1 MFIWFLWGEMKRY
14 RLSCANMTS
23 RQRWFIVLVHTGKK
37 VQVCICWPFLGGG
50 NLHTPWS
57 CCIVGGSKSQV
68 HRPGSITGPSSIVQ
82 GPMSRAAAEV
92 VATEQ
97 TAAATE
103 ETAEE
108 VIDEVLATAGA
119 EVADLLA
126 SKGVTIS
133 PAILTLGAD
142 VVFSSTRLLALM
154 ACQIF
159 PNIFSSSFW
168 MLDHD
173 HFFGFVLKLLTSHP
187 RSLQIFKSTY
197 ETSTNFTWAFGGF
210 STMRSSFFP
219 TGVRTTD
226 DVGRLCGSSLFFTW
240 LFFSLKQ

>member
-1 MFIWFLWGEMKRY
+1 MYLLTFFWGGESAHT
-14 RLSCANMTS
+14 LELLH
-23 RQRWFIVLVHTGKK
+23 RWWLK
-37 VQVCICWPFLGGG
+37 
-50 NLHTPWS
+50 
-57 CCIVGGSKSQV
+57 
-68 HRPGSITGPSSIVQ
+68 ITGSSSRVHHRSIVQ

-142 VVFSSTRLLALM
+142 VVLQQYSPLSIDGLPDFSQYLFIFLLNA
-154 ACQIF
+154 
-159 PNIFSSSFW
+159 
-168 MLDHD
+168 
-173 HFFGFVLKLLTSHP
+173 
-187 RSLQIFKSTY
+187 
-197 ETSTNFTWAFGGF
+197 
-210 STMRSSFFP
+210 
-219 TGVRTTD
+219 
-226 DVGRLCGSSLFFTW
+226 
-240 LFFSLKQ
+240 

>member
-1 MFIWFLWGEMKRY
+1 MCKHDIKTKVIHSFGPYRKKGSSMYFL
-14 RLSCANMTS
+14 LT
-23 RQRWFIVLVHTGKK
+23 
-37 VQVCICWPFLGGG
+37 FLFGG

-68 HRPGSITGPSSIVQ
+68 HRPGSITGPSSIGQ

-97 TAAATE
+97 TAAARE

-142 VVFSSTRLLALM
+142 VVLQQYSPLSIDGLPDFSQYLFIFLLNA
-154 ACQIF
+154 
-159 PNIFSSSFW
+159 
-168 MLDHD
+168 
-173 HFFGFVLKLLTSHP
+173 
-187 RSLQIFKSTY
+187 
-197 ETSTNFTWAFGGF
+197 
-210 STMRSSFFP
+210 
-219 TGVRTTD
+219 
-226 DVGRLCGSSLFFTW
+226 
-240 LFFSLKQ
+240 

>member
-1 MFIWFLWGEMKRY
+1 
-14 RLSCANMTS
+14 
-23 RQRWFIVLVHTGKK
+23 
-37 VQVCICWPFLGGG
+37 
-50 NLHTPWS
+50 
-57 CCIVGGSKSQV
+57 
-68 HRPGSITGPSSIVQ
+68 
-82 GPMSRAAAEV
+82 MSRAAAEV

-159 PNIFSSSFW
+159 PISFH
-168 MLDHD
+168 LP
-173 HFFGFVLKLLTSHP
+173 L
-187 RSLQIFKSTY
+187 
-197 ETSTNFTWAFGGF
+197 NA
-210 STMRSSFFP
+210 
-219 TGVRTTD
+219 
-226 DVGRLCGSSLFFTW
+226 
-240 LFFSLKQ
+240 